1 MRLRAY
7 SDTAARFLGAAG
19 LLLVLG
25 AGGVEALRFVYPGA
39 AGAQEA
45 ATPTTIVT
53 EEEPAADEPPVE
65 ATATPSAI
73 PTAAAATATEPVVA
87 TSVPAEQPAAT
98 SEIPPATPQP
108 TVGDVPLRLDKSA
121 STQSVAPGES
131 FTYRIELMS
140 VRSGAAEVRD
150 FIDAQLEVVAATVDG
165 GSCSLANPV
174 VCTTNVTQ
182 GQPAVAAVTVRLRPE
197 AAAGAQIISQA
208 LAQDDQSF
216 TASSGPVV
224 VQVAAVAP
232 AAQESAPRE
241 AMLQQQAGTPSPIVS
256 EEEGEPVAS
265 ATPSLTPV
273 TQAATATIITSSEES
288 AAPPAQAPAGSPT
301 PIISDEEAP
310 GAQPAAT
317 PMIVPTVAGTVQI
330 VPTSAA
336 YPAPQ
341 TPVSTDAP
349 IIRPPARPAQAVVP
363 LPNTAATGPA
373 AGAGFALIGFA
384 LILHGTRRVRW
395 QGEELAAR
403 IGAYPRLRALARKV
417 GLLQRA
423 LVETTAEMDQK
434 VHDLADGLGKPKQ

>member
-7 SDTAARFLGAAG
+7 SDTLARVLGAGG

-25 AGGVEALRFVYPGA
+25 AGAVEGLRYAFPIA

-45 ATPTTIVT
+45 ATPTTIVS
-53 EEEPAADEPPVE
+53 EEEPAPQE
-65 ATATPSAI
+65 
-73 PTAAAATATEPVVA
+73 PTAAASATPTA
-87 TSVPAEQPAAT
+87 VPPMVTEQPAAT
-98 SEIPPATPQP
+98 SVPTEQPAATNEAAPATPQP
-108 TVGDVPLRLDKSA
+108 TIGDMPLRLDKSA
-121 STQSVAPGES
+121 STQSVAPGQS
-131 FTYRIELMS
+131 FTYRIELLS

-150 FIDAQLEVVAATVDG
+150 FIDTQLELVSATVDG

-182 GQPAVAAVTVRLRPE
+182 GQPAVAAVTVRVRPE
-197 AAAGAQIISQA
+197 AATGAQIVSQA

-224 VQVAAVAP
+224 VQVAAAAP
-232 AAQESAPRE
+232 AVQEGAPRDP
-241 AMLQQQAGTPSPIVS
+241 MLQQQAATPSPIVS

-265 ATPSLTPV
+265 ATPSLTPIM
-273 TQAATATIITSSEES
+273 QAATATTINSSEES

-301 PIISDEEAP
+301 PIVSDEAAP
-310 GAQPAAT
+310 GTQPAAT
-317 PMIVPTVAGTVQI
+317 PVIVPTVSGPVQV
-330 VPTSAA
+330 VPTSAP

-349 IIRPPARPAQAVVP
+349 IIRPPTRPAQAVVP

-384 LILHGTRRVRW
+384 LLLHGTRRVRW
-395 QGEELAAR
+395 QDNELAAR
-403 IGAYPRLRALARKV
+403 IGAYPRLRALARKA
-417 GLLQRA
+417 GLLQRE
-423 LVETTAEMDQK
+423 LVETTAEMDEQVK
-434 VHDLADGLGKPKQ
+434 DLADRLKLKE